1 MSSKQNVFEINL
13 DLPDEQLLE
22 LSNKIGVGLS
32 LDEMKSVKNYFKEK
46 GRNPT
51 DIEIQ
56 AIGQAWSEHCCYK
69 SSKNLLKKFIFNIE
83 APQNI
88 FVIKEDAGVVEFDK
102 DYAYVLALESHNH
115 PSAVEPYGG
124 AATGVGGIL
133 RDVVCMG
140 AQPVALIDP
149 IFFGP
154 LDLPYDQLPKGLKH
168 PEFLFRGVVAGIR
181 DYGNRVGIPT
191 VSGSVYFH
199 PGYTGNCLVNVGCV
213 GIIKKED
220 IIHSRV
226 KELGD
231 IFVMVGGR
239 TGKDG
244 IHGVNFAS
252 AELDETSETSSRSAV
267 QAGDPLTKE
276 PLIHAC
282 LEANAKKLLNGMKD
296 LGGGGLSCVV
306 GEMAHAGGF
315 GAKIKLEK
323 VLLKEKGMKPWEIWI
338 SESQERMML
347 AVSKENLSK
356 VLEIFDM
363 WDVEAVVIGEAIA
376 EKRVLVYYQGEKI
389 FDMDSEFLTG
399 GPLYARDVKI
409 VKRDQKDIQTQAPKD
424 TNDILIKMLSDP
436 NIASKDWVILQY
448 DHTVRGSTSLTPLY
462 GDVVNFSPQDS
473 SIVKPVEELSK
484 GLVISTAVNPFLLEY
499 DPYWGAA
506 SAIDEIYRNIVAV
519 GGRPH
524 SLADCLNFGNPEK
537 PESFGDFYQA
547 VTGLNFATKDLQIS
561 FSSGNVSLYNES
573 MTGSCPPTPTIVGI
587 GIIDDVDKKI
597 TSNFKKEG
605 NLIYL
610 IGNTNREF
618 GGSLYYRLLGINGG
632 ISPKMNPENLMNY
645 SKTLL
650 SCMESGIIVSCHD
663 LSEGGLAVAIAEMSF
678 GSDFGASID
687 LPVLKNMR
695 ADEFIFSESNTRW
708 VVEVKNDDRFESIL
722 RNANVPFLKL
732 GKVKGNRIE
741 MKQNGVKIIDA
752 SVEKLREKWKN
763 VIWEHLG

>member
-1 MSSKQNVFEINL
+1 MSGKQNVFEINL
-13 DLPDEQLLE
+13 DLPDEKLLE
-22 LSNKIGVGLS
+22 LSRKIGIGLS
-32 LDEMKSVKNYFKEK
+32 LDEMKSVKNYFREQ

-69 SSKNLLKKFIFNIE
+69 SSKSLLKKFIFNIE

-124 AATGVGGIL
+124 AATGIGGIL

-154 LDLPYDQLPKGLKH
+154 LDLPYDQLPKGVKH
-168 PEFLFRGVVAGIR
+168 PEFIFRGVVAGIR

-213 GIIKKED
+213 GIIKKDD

-231 IFVMVGGR
+231 IFVMVGGK
-239 TGKDG
+239 TGRDG

-252 AELDETSETSSRSAV
+252 AELDEESETSSRSAV
-267 QAGDPLTKE
+267 QVGDPITKE

-282 LEANAKKLLNGMKD
+282 LEANTKKLLNGMKD

-315 GAKIKLEK
+315 GAKVNLEK
-323 VLLKEKGMKPWEIWI
+323 VLLKEKGMKPWEIWV

-347 AVSKENLSK
+347 AVSKENLK
-356 VLEIFDM
+356 EVLDIFDK
-363 WDVEAVVIGEAIA
+363 WDVNAAIIGETIT
-376 EKRVLVYYQGEKI
+376 ERRVLVYYEGEKI

-409 VKRDQKDIQTQAPKD
+409 VERDQKDIQTQAPKD
-424 TNDILIKMLSDP
+424 TNEVLIKMLSDP

-473 SIVKPVEELSK
+473 AIIKPVEELNK
-484 GLVISTAVNPFLLEY
+484 GLVVSTAVNPFLLEY

-519 GGRPH
+519 GGKPH

-537 PESFGDFYQA
+537 PERFGDFYQA
-547 VTGLNFATKDLQIS
+547 VMGLNFATKDLQIS

-573 MTGSCPPTPTIVGI
+573 MIGSCPPTPTIVGI
-587 GIIDDVDKKI
+587 GIIDDIDKKVS
-597 TSNFKKEG
+597 SNFKKEQ
-605 NLIYL
+605 NSIYL
-610 IGNTNREF
+610 IGNTEREF
-618 GGSLYYRLLGINGG
+618 GGSLYYRILGIDGG
-632 ISPKMNPENLMNY
+632 IAPRMNPDNLVQF
-645 SKTLL
+645 SKVLL
-650 SCMESGIIVSCHD
+650 DSMQKGIVNSCHD
-663 LSEGGLAVAIAEMSF
+663 LSEGGLAVVIAEMAF
-678 GSDFGASID
+678 GSNYGAEIE
-687 LPVLKNMR
+687 LPIIKDMR
-695 ADEFIFSESNTRW
+695 PDEFIFSESNTRW
-708 VVEVKNDDRFESIL
+708 VVEVKDEKEFESLFKI
-722 RNANVPFLKL
+722 NKVPFMKI
-732 GKVKGNRIE
+732 GKVSGKKLQI
-741 MKQNGVKIIDA
+741 KQNENTIIDA
-752 SVEKLREKWKN
+752 PIEKLRNKWKN
-763 VIWEHLG
+763 AIWEHMG

>member
-191 VSGSVYFH
+191 ISGSVYFH

-213 GIIKKED
+213 GIIRKED

-282 LEANAKKLLNGMKD
+282 LEANTKKLLNGMKD

-315 GAKIKLEK
+315 GAKINLEK

-347 AVSKENLSK
+347 AVSRENLSK

-376 EKRVLVYYQGEKI
+376 ERRVLVYYEGEKI

-436 NIASKDWVILQY
+436 NIASKDWVIFQY

-605 NLIYL
+605 NSIYL

>member
-32 LDEMKSVKNYFKEK
+32 LDEIKSVKNYFKEK

-191 VSGSVYFH
+191 ISGSVYFH

-213 GIIKKED
+213 GIIRKED

-282 LEANAKKLLNGMKD
+282 LEANTKKLLNGMKD

-315 GAKIKLEK
+315 GAKINLEK

-347 AVSKENLSK
+347 AVSRENLSK

-376 EKRVLVYYQGEKI
+376 ERRVLVYYEGEKI

-409 VKRDQKDIQTQAPKD
+409 VKRDQKDIQTQTPKD

-436 NIASKDWVILQY
+436 NIASKDWVIFQY

-473 SIVKPVEELSK
+473 SIIKPVEELSK

-587 GIIDDVDKKI
+587 GIIDNVDKKI

-605 NLIYL
+605 NSIYL

-650 SCMESGIIVSCHD
+650 SCMESGIVVSCHD

-687 LPVLKNMR
+687 LPILNNMR

-732 GKVKGNRIE
+732 GKVSGNRIE
-741 MKQNGVKIIDA
+741 MKQNGVKIINA
-752 SVEKLREKWKN
+752 PVEKLREKWKN

>member
-191 VSGSVYFH
+191 ISGSVYFH

-213 GIIKKED
+213 GIIRKED

-282 LEANAKKLLNGMKD
+282 LEANTKKLLNGMKD

-315 GAKIKLEK
+315 GAKINLEK

-356 VLEIFDM
+356 VLEIFDI

-376 EKRVLVYYQGEKI
+376 ERRVLVYYEGEKI

-436 NIASKDWVILQY
+436 NIASKDWVIFQY

-473 SIVKPVEELSK
+473 SIIKPVEELSK

-587 GIIDDVDKKI
+587 GIIDNVDKKI

-605 NLIYL
+605 NSIYL

-650 SCMESGIIVSCHD
+650 SCMESGIVVSCHD

-687 LPVLKNMR
+687 LPILNNMR

-732 GKVKGNRIE
+732 GKVSGNRIE
-741 MKQNGVKIIDA
+741 MKQSGVKIINA
-752 SVEKLREKWKN
+752 PVEKLREKWKN

>member
-537 PESFGDFYQA
+537 PESFGDFYLA

>member
-376 EKRVLVYYQGEKI
+376 ERRVLVYYEGEKI

-436 NIASKDWVILQY
+436 NIASKDWVIFQY

-473 SIVKPVEELSK
+473 SIIKPVEELSK

-587 GIIDDVDKKI
+587 GIIDNVDKKI

-605 NLIYL
+605 NSIYL

-650 SCMESGIIVSCHD
+650 SCMESGIVVSCHD

-687 LPVLKNMR
+687 LPILNNMR

-732 GKVKGNRIE
+732 GKVSGNRIE
-741 MKQNGVKIIDA
+741 MKQSGVKIINA
-752 SVEKLREKWKN
+752 PVEKLREKWKN

>member
-1 MSSKQNVFEINL
+1 MSSKQNVFEVDLN
-13 DLPDEQLLE
+13 LPDEKLLE
-22 LSNKIGVGLS
+22 LSQKIGIGLS

-46 GRNPT
+46 GRSPT

-69 SSKNLLKKFIFNIE
+69 SSKNVLKKFIFNLE

-88 FVIKEDAGVVEFDK
+88 FVIKEDAGVVEFDEN
-102 DYAYVLALESHNH
+102 YAYVLALESHNH

-124 AATGVGGIL
+124 AATGIGGIL

-154 LDLPYDQLPKGLKH
+154 LDLPYKQLPKGVKH

-199 PGYTGNCLVNVGCV
+199 PGYTSNCIVNVGCV
-213 GIIKKED
+213 GIVKKED

-231 IFVMVGGR
+231 IFVMVGGK

-252 AELDETSETSSRSAV
+252 AELHEESETTSRSAV
-267 QAGDPLTKE
+267 QVGDPITKE

-282 LEANAKKLLNGMKD
+282 LEANSKKLLNGMKD

-315 GAKIKLEK
+315 GAKVNLEK
-323 VLLKEKGMKPWEIWI
+323 VLLKEKDMMPWEIWV

-347 AVSKENLSK
+347 AVSEENLK
-356 VLEIFDM
+356 EVLDIFNK
-363 WDVEAVVIGEAIA
+363 WDVNVVVIGETIP
-376 EKRVLVYYQGEKI
+376 EKRVLVYYEGEKI
-389 FDMDSEFLTG
+389 FDMDSNFLTS
-399 GPLYARDVKI
+399 GPLYAREVRI
-409 VKRDQKDIQTQAPKD
+409 VERIQKDIETEKP
-424 TNDILIKMLSDP
+424 TDINKILTKMISDP

-448 DHTVRGSTSLTPLY
+448 DHTVRGSTSLTPLW

-473 SIVKPVEELSK
+473 AIVKPVEDINK
-484 GLVISTAVNPFLLEY
+484 GLVISTAINPFLVEY
-499 DPYWGAA
+499 DPYWGSA
-506 SAIDEIYRNIVAV
+506 SAIDEVFRNIVAV

-524 SLADCLNFGNPEK
+524 TLADCLNFGNPEK
-537 PESFGDFYQA
+537 PERFGDFYQS
-547 VTGLNFATKDLQIS
+547 VMGLNYATKDLKIS

-573 MTGSCPPTPTIVGI
+573 VIGSCPPTPTILCV
-587 GIIDDVDKKI
+587 GIIDDINKKI

-605 NLIYL
+605 NSIYL
-610 IGNTNREF
+610 VGKTEREF
-618 GGSLYYRLLGINGG
+618 GGSLYYRVLGIKDG
-632 ISPKMNPENLMNY
+632 IAPKMNPKNLVNY
-645 SKTLL
+645 SNALL
-650 SCMESGIIVSCHD
+650 ESMKDGIIKSCHD
-663 LSEGGLAVAIAEMSF
+663 LSEGGLAVAVAEMTF
-678 GSDFGASID
+678 GSDYGAELD
-687 LPVLKNMR
+687 LPLIQDMR
-695 ADEFIFSESNTRW
+695 ADEFIFSESNSRW
-708 VVEVKNDDRFESIL
+708 VIEIENDEKFEDFLKKNRIPFMRIGKISGKDLKITQKGETLVDVPIETL
-722 RNANVPFLKL
+722 RN
-732 GKVKGNRIE
+732 
-741 MKQNGVKIIDA
+741 
-752 SVEKLREKWKN
+752 KWKN
-763 VIWEHLG
+763 AIWNHMG

>member
-191 VSGSVYFH
+191 ISGSVYFH

-213 GIIKKED
+213 GIIRKED

-282 LEANAKKLLNGMKD
+282 LEANTKKLLNGMKD

-315 GAKIKLEK
+315 GAKINLEK

-376 EKRVLVYYQGEKI
+376 ERRVLVYYEGEKI

-436 NIASKDWVILQY
+436 NIASKDWVIFQY

-587 GIIDDVDKKI
+587 GIIDNVDKKI

-605 NLIYL
+605 NSIYL

-650 SCMESGIIVSCHD
+650 SCMESGIVVSCHD
-663 LSEGGLAVAIAEMSF
+663 LSEGGLAVAIAEMSC
-678 GSDFGASID
+678 GSDF
-687 LPVLKNMR
+687 
-695 ADEFIFSESNTRW
+695 
-708 VVEVKNDDRFESIL
+708 
-722 RNANVPFLKL
+722 
-732 GKVKGNRIE
+732 
-741 MKQNGVKIIDA
+741 
-752 SVEKLREKWKN
+752 
-763 VIWEHLG
+763 

>member
-13 DLPDEQLLE
+13 DLSDEKLLE
-22 LSNKIGVGLS
+22 LSQKIGIGLS
-32 LDEMKSVKNYFKEK
+32 LDEMKSVKSYFKEK

-69 SSKNLLKKFIFNIE
+69 SSKNILKKFIFNLE

-88 FVIKEDAGVVEFDK
+88 FVIKEDAGVVEFNEN
-102 DYAYVLALESHNH
+102 YAYVLALESHNH

-124 AATGVGGIL
+124 AATGIGGIL

-154 LDLPYDQLPKGLKH
+154 LDLPYNQLPKGVKH
-168 PEFLFRGVVAGIR
+168 PEFIFRGVVAGIR

-213 GIIKKED
+213 GIVKKED

-231 IFVMVGGR
+231 IFVMVGGK
-239 TGKDG
+239 TGRDG

-252 AELDETSETSSRSAV
+252 AELHEESETTSRSAV
-267 QAGDPLTKE
+267 QVGDPITKE

-282 LEANAKKLLNGMKD
+282 LEANSKKLLNGMKD

-315 GAKIKLEK
+315 GAKVNLEK
-323 VLLKEKGMKPWEIWI
+323 VLLKEKDMKPWEIWV

-347 AVSKENLSK
+347 AVSKDNLEK
-356 VLEIFDM
+356 VLDIFNM
-363 WDVEAVVIGEAIA
+363 WDVDAVVIGETIP
-376 EKRVLVYYQGEKI
+376 EKRVLVYYEGEKI
-389 FDMDSEFLTG
+389 FDMDSNFLTS
-399 GPLYARDVKI
+399 GPLYAREAKV
-409 VKRDQKDIQTQAPKD
+409 VERDQRDIETEAPKD
-424 TNDILIKMLSDP
+424 INEILIKMISDP

-448 DHTVRGSTSLTPLY
+448 DHTVRGSTSLTPLW

-473 SIVKPVEELSK
+473 AIIKPVEDLNQ
-484 GLVISTAVNPFLLEY
+484 GLVISTAVNPFLVEY
-499 DPYWGAA
+499 DPYWGSA
-506 SAIDEIYRNIVAV
+506 SAIDEVFRNIVAV

-537 PESFGDFYQA
+537 PERFGDFYQS
-547 VTGLNFATKDLQIS
+547 VKGLNFATKDLKIS

-573 MTGSCPPTPTIVGI
+573 MIGSCPPTPTILGI
-587 GIIDDVDKKI
+587 GIIDDIDQKI

-605 NLIYL
+605 NSIYL
-610 IGNTNREF
+610 IGKTEREF
-618 GGSLYYRLLGINGG
+618 GGSLYYRVLGIKGG
-632 ISPKMNPENLMNY
+632 ISPKMNPKNLINY
-645 SKTLL
+645 SNTLL
-650 SCMESGIIVSCHD
+650 ESMKNGIVKSCHD
-663 LSEGGLAVAIAEMSF
+663 LSEGGLVIAISEMAF
-678 GSDFGASID
+678 GSDYGAEIS
-687 LPVLKNMR
+687 LPVFENMR

-708 VVEVKNDDRFESIL
+708 IVEIENDKEFEEILIKNKT
-722 RNANVPFLKL
+722 PFMKIGKISGKKL
-732 GKVKGNRIE
+732 
-741 MKQNGVKIIDA
+741 KIIQSGETLIDIPI
-752 SVEKLREKWKN
+752 ENLRDKWKN
-763 VIWEHLG
+763 AIWEHMG

>member
-191 VSGSVYFH
+191 ISGSVYFH

-213 GIIKKED
+213 GIIRKED

-282 LEANAKKLLNGMKD
+282 LEANTKKLLNGMKD

-315 GAKIKLEK
+315 GAKINLEK

-347 AVSKENLSK
+347 AVSRENLSK

-376 EKRVLVYYQGEKI
+376 ERRVLVYYEGEKI

-409 VKRDQKDIQTQAPKD
+409 VKRDQKDIQTQTPKD

-436 NIASKDWVILQY
+436 NIASKDWVIFQY

-473 SIVKPVEELSK
+473 SIIKPVEELSK

-587 GIIDDVDKKI
+587 GIIDNVDKKI

-605 NLIYL
+605 NSIYL

-650 SCMESGIIVSCHD
+650 SCMESGIVVSCHD

-687 LPVLKNMR
+687 LPILNNMR

-732 GKVKGNRIE
+732 GKVSGNRIE
-741 MKQNGVKIIDA
+741 MKQNGVKIINA
-752 SVEKLREKWKN
+752 PVEKLREKWKN

>member
-1 MSSKQNVFEINL
+1 MSSKQNVYEINL

-605 NLIYL
+605 NSIYL

>member
-605 NLIYL
+605 NSIYL

>member
-191 VSGSVYFH
+191 ISGSVYFH

-213 GIIKKED
+213 GIIRKED

-282 LEANAKKLLNGMKD
+282 LEANTKKLLNGMKD

-315 GAKIKLEK
+315 GAKINLEK

-347 AVSKENLSK
+347 AVSRENLSK

-376 EKRVLVYYQGEKI
+376 ERRVLVYYEGEKI

-436 NIASKDWVILQY
+436 NIASKDWVIFQY

-473 SIVKPVEELSK
+473 SIIKPVEELSK

-587 GIIDDVDKKI
+587 GIIDNVDKKI

-605 NLIYL
+605 NSIYL

-650 SCMESGIIVSCHD
+650 SCMESGIVVSCHD

-687 LPVLKNMR
+687 LPILNNMR

-732 GKVKGNRIE
+732 GKVSGNRIE
-741 MKQNGVKIIDA
+741 MKQNGVKIINA
-752 SVEKLREKWKN
+752 PVEKLREKWKN

>member
-1 MSSKQNVFEINL
+1 MSSRQNVFEIDL
-13 DLPDEQLLE
+13 DVSDEKLLE
-22 LSNKIGVGLS
+22 LSRKIGIGLS
-32 LDEMKSVKNYFKEK
+32 LEEMKSVRNYFKQE
-46 GRNPT
+46 GRNPN

-56 AIGQAWSEHCCYK
+56 ALGQAWSEHCCYK
-69 SSKNLLKKFIFNIE
+69 SSKSLLKKFIFNIE
-83 APQNI
+83 VPQNI
-88 FVIKEDAGVVEFDK
+88 FVIKEDAGVVEFDE

-124 AATGVGGIL
+124 AATGIGGIL

-154 LDLPYDQLPKGLKH
+154 LDLPYEELPKGLKH

-199 PGYTGNCLVNVGCV
+199 PGYTGNCIVNVGCV
-213 GIIKKED
+213 GIIKRED
-220 IIHSRV
+220 IVHSRV

-231 IFVMVGGR
+231 IFVMVGGK
-239 TGKDG
+239 TGRDG

-252 AELDETSETSSRSAV
+252 AELDEDSETSSRSAV
-267 QAGDPLTKE
+267 QVGDPITKE

-282 LEANAKKLLNGMKD
+282 LEVNSKKLLNGMKD

-315 GAKIKLEK
+315 GAKVNLEN
-323 VLLKEKGMKPWEIWI
+323 VLLKEKGMKPWEIWV

-347 AVSKENLSK
+347 AVSKENLNE
-356 VLEIFDM
+356 VLAVFDK
-363 WDVEAVVIGEAIA
+363 WDVDAAVIGETIP
-376 EKRVLVYYQGEKI
+376 EKRVLVYYEGEKI

-399 GPLYARDVKI
+399 GPMYARDVKI
-409 VKRDQKDIQTQAPKD
+409 VKKDQKDIQTQKPED
-424 TNDILIKMLSDP
+424 TTSILIQILSDP

-448 DHTVRGSTSLTPLY
+448 DHTVRGSTSLTPLN

-473 SIVKPVEELSK
+473 AIVKPVEELNK
-484 GLVISTAVNPFLLEY
+484 GLVISTAVNPFLMEY

-519 GGRPH
+519 GGKPH

-537 PESFGDFYQA
+537 PERFGDFYQA
-547 VTGLNFATKDLQIS
+547 VMGLNYATKDLLVS

-573 MTGSCPPTPTIVGI
+573 MIGSCPPTPTIVGI
-587 GIIDDVDKKI
+587 GIIEDINKKI
-597 TSNFKKEG
+597 TSNLKKEG
-605 NLIYL
+605 NSLYI
-610 IGNTNREF
+610 IGKTEREF
-618 GGSLYYRLLGINGG
+618 GGSLYYRILGIDGG
-632 ISPKMNPENLMNY
+632 IAPKMDPQNLLNY

-650 SCMESGIIVSCHD
+650 NSMENGITVSCHD
-663 LSEGGLAVAIAEMSF
+663 ISEGGIAVAVAEMTF
-678 GSDFGASID
+678 GSDYGVELE
-687 LPVLKNMR
+687 LPNIKTMR
-695 ADEFIFSESNTRW
+695 PDEFIFSESNSRW
-708 VVEVKNDDRFESIL
+708 VVEVSNDKEFESL
-722 RNANVPFLKL
+722 LNKNKVPFMKI
-732 GKVKGNRIE
+732 GKIKGSKFLL
-741 MKQNGVKIIDA
+741 KQNGIKIIDIT
-752 SVEKLREKWKN
+752 VDKLRDKWKN
-763 VIWEHLG
+763 AIWERMG

>member
-605 NLIYL
+605 NSIYL

-650 SCMESGIIVSCHD
+650 SCMESGIVVSCHD

>member
-587 GIIDDVDKKI
+587 GIIDNVDKKI

-605 NLIYL
+605 NSIYL

>member
-1 MSSKQNVFEINL
+1 
-13 DLPDEQLLE
+13 
-22 LSNKIGVGLS
+22 
-32 LDEMKSVKNYFKEK
+32 
-46 GRNPT
+46 
-51 DIEIQ
+51 
-56 AIGQAWSEHCCYK
+56 
-69 SSKNLLKKFIFNIE
+69 LKKFIFNIE

-124 AATGVGGIL
+124 AATGIGGIL

-168 PEFLFRGVVAGIR
+168 PEFIFRGVVAGIR

-199 PGYTGNCLVNVGCV
+199 PGYTGNCIVNVGCV

-231 IFVMVGGR
+231 IFVMVGGK
-239 TGKDG
+239 TGRDG

-252 AELDETSETSSRSAV
+252 AELDEESETSSRSAV
-267 QAGDPLTKE
+267 QVGDPITKE

-282 LEANAKKLLNGMKD
+282 LETNTKKLLNGMKD

-315 GAKIKLEK
+315 GAKVNLEK
-323 VLLKEKGMKPWEIWI
+323 VLLKEKGMKPWEIWV

-347 AVSKENLSK
+347 AVSKENLK
-356 VLEIFDM
+356 EVLDIFDK
-363 WDVEAVVIGEAIA
+363 WDVNAAVIGETIA
-376 EKRVLVYYQGEKI
+376 ERKVLVYYEGEKI

-409 VKRDQKDIQTQAPKD
+409 VKRDQKDVQTQTPKD
-424 TNDILIKMLSDP
+424 TNEILIKMLSDP

-473 SIVKPVEELSK
+473 AIVKPVEELNK

-519 GGRPH
+519 GGKPH

-537 PESFGDFYQA
+537 PERFGDFYQA
-547 VTGLNFATKDLQIS
+547 VMGLNFATKI
-561 FSSGNVSLYNES
+561 F
-573 MTGSCPPTPTIVGI
+573 
-587 GIIDDVDKKI
+587 
-597 TSNFKKEG
+597 
-605 NLIYL
+605 
-610 IGNTNREF
+610 R
-618 GGSLYYRLLGINGG
+618 
-632 ISPKMNPENLMNY
+632 
-645 SKTLL
+645 
-650 SCMESGIIVSCHD
+650 CH
-663 LSEGGLAVAIAEMSF
+663 F
-678 GSDFGASID
+678 H
-687 LPVLKNMR
+687 PVM
-695 ADEFIFSESNTRW
+695 
-708 VVEVKNDDRFESIL
+708 
-722 RNANVPFLKL
+722 
-732 GKVKGNRIE
+732 
-741 MKQNGVKIIDA
+741 
-752 SVEKLREKWKN
+752 
-763 VIWEHLG
+763 

>member
-191 VSGSVYFH
+191 ISGSVYFH

-213 GIIKKED
+213 GIIRKED

-282 LEANAKKLLNGMKD
+282 LEANTKKLLNGMKD

-315 GAKIKLEK
+315 GAKINLEK

-376 EKRVLVYYQGEKI
+376 ERRVLVYYEGEKI

-436 NIASKDWVILQY
+436 NIASKDWVIFQY

-473 SIVKPVEELSK
+473 SIIKPVEELSK

-587 GIIDDVDKKI
+587 GIIDNVDKKI

-605 NLIYL
+605 NSIYL

-650 SCMESGIIVSCHD
+650 SCMESGIVVSCHD

-687 LPVLKNMR
+687 LPILNNMR

-732 GKVKGNRIE
+732 GKVSGNRIE
-741 MKQNGVKIIDA
+741 MKQSGVKIINA
-752 SVEKLREKWKN
+752 PVEKLREKWKN